1 MSTNCAPV
9 HRASILAL
17 KRLQREVFEALVG
30 VRARLLALEAVTR
43 QNGGRDGAG
52 LLGGAL
58 GGVGKSDVQVA
69 GLLET
74 TATAFEAQVIVVDAS
89 CKLIGW

>member
-1 MSTNCAPV
+1 MALCCAAIR
-9 HRASILAL
+9 RASILAL

-30 VRARLLALEAVTR
+30 IRGRLLALEAVNR
-43 QNGGRDGAG
+43 QAGDGGAG
-52 LLGGAL
+52 LLSGAL

-74 TATAFEAQVIVVDAS
+74 TATFFEAQVIATEA
-89 CKLIGW
+89 